1 MKGRSIP
8 FLPILLMLAI
18 AYCGY
23 WLYKNTEYVE
33 EEAPTPTS
41 MEARKFDYLLA
52 AKLLETQG
60 FDYDKAKSVRE
71 IYNLDASETGV
82 LWIGDLKHIEDE
94 RGMEAVRDWVADGG
108 ILVTGTQRVYSQN
121 DLHIKLL
128 NDLGIFYG
136 SDDTNFTQLLTI
148 DNDDEDNDEASEQ
161 EELYVQIPDEQIPH
175 NLLLV
180 DLWGKPNLSY
190 ASNNAVASTKNI
202 IDSSQLVYNAVGD
215 GYVAALTDTH
225 PFENEYLNDMQ
236 HGFLLLWLTQAAKTK
251 STLFVS
257 RLGEPPGLLGTL
269 WMNAPIVIIALAL
282 VLAGYLRMASSR
294 LGPVEYEE
302 LPNKNNLIAH
312 LRARGEFWFKHRHT
326 EKQFAEIQQAALAVL
341 AKRRGES
348 GIKQENEEIDEFA
361 VANQASE
368 LLGCSPATAKAVL
381 FNRVN
386 SGNDLLRSS
395 QYLQKILHLKTH
407 KKPNTTEI

>member
-8 FLPILLMLAI
+8 VLPILLMLAI

-41 MEARKFDYLLA
+41 MESRKFDYLIA

-60 FDYDKAKSVRE
+60 FDYDKARSMRE
-71 IYNLDASETGV
+71 IYNLDVNETGV
-82 LWIGDLKHIEDE
+82 LWVEDLKYIEDE
-94 RGMEAVRDWVADGG
+94 RGVNAIRDWIIDGG
-108 ILVTGTQRVYSQN
+108 TLITNTRRVYDDN
-121 DLHIKLL
+121 DLQINFL
-128 NDLGIFYG
+128 NELGIHYDADSG
-136 SDDTNFTQLLTI
+136 NFSQLNLDI
-148 DNDDEDNDEASEQ
+148 NDESE
-161 EELYVQIPDEQIPH
+161 EEDLYVRVPDEQIPGK
-175 NLLLV
+175 LLQVELV
-180 DLWGKPNLSY
+180 GKPNLSY
-190 ASNNAVASTKNI
+190 ATENAVSSTENI
-202 IDSSQLVYNAVGD
+202 IDSSQLIYNAVGD
-215 GYVAALTDTH
+215 GYVAAVTDTH
-225 PFENEYLNDMQ
+225 LFENEYLDDNQ
-236 HGFLLLWLTQAAKTK
+236 HGFLLLWLTQAATTK

-257 RLGEPPGLLGTL
+257 QLGDPPGLLGTL

-312 LRARGEFWFKHRHT
+312 LRARGEFWFKHHHT

-348 GIKQENEEIDEFA
+348 GLKQQNEEIDEFA
-361 VANQASE
+361 VATQASD
-368 LLGCSPATAKAVL
+368 LLNCTPETAKRAL

-386 SGNDLLRSS
+386 SGNELLKNS
-395 QYLQKILHLKTH
+395 QYLQKILHLNTNQQPKTQP
-407 KKPNTTEI
+407 KSK

>member
-108 ILVTGTQRVYSQN
+108 ILITGTQRVYSQN

-136 SDDTNFTQLLTI
+136 S
-148 DNDDEDNDEASEQ
+148 
-161 EELYVQIPDEQIPH
+161 
-175 NLLLV
+175 
-180 DLWGKPNLSY
+180 
-190 ASNNAVASTKNI
+190 
-202 IDSSQLVYNAVGD
+202 
-215 GYVAALTDTH
+215 
-225 PFENEYLNDMQ
+225 
-236 HGFLLLWLTQAAKTK
+236 
-251 STLFVS
+251 
-257 RLGEPPGLLGTL
+257 
-269 WMNAPIVIIALAL
+269 
-282 VLAGYLRMASSR
+282 
-294 LGPVEYEE
+294 
-302 LPNKNNLIAH
+302 
-312 LRARGEFWFKHRHT
+312 
-326 EKQFAEIQQAALAVL
+326 
-341 AKRRGES
+341 
-348 GIKQENEEIDEFA
+348 
-361 VANQASE
+361 
-368 LLGCSPATAKAVL
+368 
-381 FNRVN
+381 
-386 SGNDLLRSS
+386 
-395 QYLQKILHLKTH
+395 
-407 KKPNTTEI
+407 